1 MRIMAEKITFDHEDR
16 QAMVIMRALC
26 ELASANFPSETE
38 VKMSCNGRSMGSV
51 SVKPWFLI
59 KLLDLAAIMDEA

>member
-1 MRIMAEKITFDHEDR
+1 MTERIEFSHEDK
-16 QAMVIMRALC
+16 QSMVIMRALC

-51 SVKPWFLI
+51 AVKPWFLI
-59 KLLDLAAIMDEA
+59 KLLDLAATMAD